1 MLLPRLVIVFVLA
14 ILAVWSSTFVV
25 SERDLAVVLKYG
37 KIHRF
42 DYGPG
47 LHFKLPLLMQVR
59 KFDKRLLSLD
69 GDAQRFLT
77 KEKKDVIVDSYVRW
91 RIADVQKY
99 FNATQGREAYA
110 GTLLLQTI
118 NSKLR
123 EEFGKRTVSDVVSG
137 ERGAVMGLVTRAAS
151 EGARDIGAEIV
162 DVRIKRIDLPPE
174 VSLSVYNRMRAE
186 RERVAR
192 DLRSRG
198 DEAAEKIRAEADRER
213 TVLLAEAYR
222 DAETLRGS
230 GDASASEIYAGAYG
244 ADRDFYSF
252 YRSLSAYRAGFRSKD
267 DVMVLQPDS
276 EFFRYFNNPSPV
288 RPVPAPA
295 TAPLPQ

>member
-1 MLLPRLVIVFVLA
+1 MLLPRLIIILVLA
-14 ILAVWSSTFVV
+14 VIAIWSSTFVV

-99 FNATQGREAYA
+99 FNATQGRETYA

-123 EEFGKRTVSDVVSG
+123 EEFGKRTVKEGG
-137 ERGAVMGLVTRAAS
+137 ERGCTRHRCRDHRRPHQAHRSAA
-151 EGARDIGAEIV
+151 GGQPV
-162 DVRIKRIDLPPE
+162 
-174 VSLSVYNRMRAE
+174 
-186 RERVAR
+186 
-192 DLRSRG
+192 G
-198 DEAAEKIRAEADRER
+198 
-213 TVLLAEAYR
+213 
-222 DAETLRGS
+222 
-230 GDASASEIYAGAYG
+230 
-244 ADRDFYSF
+244 
-252 YRSLSAYRAGFRSKD
+252 
-267 DVMVLQPDS
+267 LQPHA
-276 EFFRYFNNPSPV
+276 R
-288 RPVPAPA
+288 RA
-295 TAPLPQ
+295 

>member
-1 MLLPRLVIVFVLA
+1 MLLPRLIIILVLA
-14 ILAVWSSTFVV
+14 VIAIWSSTFVV

-69 GDAQRFLT
+69 GD
-77 KEKKDVIVDSYVRW
+77 
-91 RIADVQKY
+91 VQKY
-99 FNATQGREAYA
+99 FNATQGRETYA

-123 EEFGKRTVSDVVSG
+123 EEFGKRTVKDVVSG
-137 ERGAVMGLVTRAAS
+137 ERGAVMGLVTKAAS
-151 EGARDIGAEIV
+151 EGARDIGAEII

-276 EFFRYFNNPSPV
+276 EFFRYFNDPNPST
-288 RPVPAPA
+288 PAPA
-295 TAPLPQ
+295 TAPLQ